1 MSNAIL
7 DGPVASTL
15 HQLTRPMIIGILA
28 MMFFSLV
35 DAWFV
40 SLLGTT
46 SLAAVSF
53 AQPVTMVISN
63 MAIGLG
69 IALSALIARAA
80 GAGDTLTL
88 RRTLTSGLMLSFAL
102 GALLWF
108 VGVIKHDALFEAM
121 GANVELLPE
130 IWAYMMYWWPGSVL
144 LLALMMQNASLR
156 AMGNTKFPSLM
167 MLAASI
173 MNAMLDPLLIFGWGP
188 IPAMGIGG
196 ASLASGVC
204 WAIVL
209 GVIMQQQIRHGYVS
223 FVELTL
229 KQMLALWRRLLELG
243 IPAMITNLLVPVA
256 GAILLSMIANSG
268 EASVAG
274 FGVGMRF
281 DSLLLSLV
289 LALTATL
296 PAFVAQNHAVGN
308 DDRIWLVMNY
318 SLRLVVIVQ
327 LSIGAVLWLVAEP
340 LARFFS
346 DDADVVHITVMYLHW
361 LPLGYIGMGVV
372 LCVNAALNSL
382 QKTIISMVLNTV
394 RLFAFYVLGAV
405 IGLQLDG
412 VRGLLIGAAMGNLLA
427 GGIVWWLMHRMQSRG
442 ELSVGSFQLSLDR
455 ISRH

>member
-1 MSNAIL
+1 MRNAIL
-7 DGPVASTL
+7 NGPVASTL

-53 AQPVTMVISN
+53 AQPVTMVVSN

-69 IALSALIARAA
+69 IALSALIARAV
-80 GAGDTLTL
+80 GADDAASL
-88 RRTLTSGLMLSFAL
+88 RRALTSGLALSFAL
-102 GALLWF
+102 GALLWLA
-108 VGVIKHDALFEAM
+108 GVVSHDAIFKAM
-121 GANVELLPE
+121 GADAELLPE

-156 AMGNTKFPSLM
+156 AMGNTKLPSLM
-167 MLAASI
+167 MLGASI
-173 MNAMLDPLLIFGWGP
+173 MNAALDPLLIFGLGP

-196 ASLASGVC
+196 ASLASGIC

-209 GVIMQQQIRHGYVS
+209 GVIMRQQIRHGYVS
-223 FVELTL
+223 FVELTMT
-229 KQMLALWRRLLELG
+229 QMLALWKRLLALG

-256 GAILLSMIANSG
+256 GAILLSMIAHSG
-268 EASVAG
+268 EAAVAG

-281 DSLLLSLV
+281 DSFLLCLV

-318 SLRLVVIVQ
+318 SLRLVVIAQ
-327 LSIGAVLWLVAEP
+327 LSICAVLWLMAEP
-340 LARFFS
+340 LAQLFS
-346 DDADVVHITVMYLHW
+346 DDANVVQVTVMYLHW
-361 LPLGYIGMGVV
+361 LPLGYVGMGIV

-382 QKTIISMVLNTV
+382 QKTVISMVLNTV

-412 VRGLLIGAAMGNLLA
+412 VRGLLIGAAAGNLLA

-442 ELSVGSFQLSLDR
+442 ELSMGSFQLSLDR